1 MPALKNED
9 YRASVERAEHDAEA
23 RVLFDEYIPKLNS
36 DPVQAIDLFRSH
48 PVVQRRCS
56 GEPQGCD
63 YDSHTEKCDSS
74 RVK

>member
-1 MPALKNED
+1 MKNED

-48 PVVQRRCS
+48 PVVQRALF
-56 GEPQGCD
+56 GV
-63 YDSHTEKCDSS
+63 SHKDVTTIVTPKSATQVE
-74 RVK
+74 